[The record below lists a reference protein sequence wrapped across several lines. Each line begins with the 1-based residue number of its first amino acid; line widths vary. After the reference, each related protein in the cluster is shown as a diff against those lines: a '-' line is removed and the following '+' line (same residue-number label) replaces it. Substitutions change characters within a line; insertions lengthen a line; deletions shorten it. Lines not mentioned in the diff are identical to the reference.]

1 MNMKTAGVLF
11 LAIVITVTVSGCVTL
26 EDRRVRTKPSYPVEL
41 LPSQHAY
48 VKAGG
53 GYEKNGVLVIE
64 GKVRRSVK
72 ACCSP
77 ITGHVDIMIS
87 GADMTIID
95 IVTAPISPGIIPT
108 MASRQSSFKVKLSY
122 MPPPGSSIRAKF
134 HGRKF
139 LSGSSEKKVDCLNNI
154 MPVQLTPKSITRI

>member
-1 MNMKTAGVLF
+1 MNRKTVSVLF
-11 LAIVITVTVSGCVTL
+11 LAVVVAVTVSGCITL
-26 EDRRVRTKPSYPVEL
+26 EDRRVRKKPSYPVEL

-48 VKAGG
+48 VKASA

-77 ITGHVDIMIS
+77 ITGHVDIMIADDG
-87 GADMTIID
+87 GAILD
-95 IVTAPISPGIIPT
+95 IVTAPISPGNIPT
-108 MASRQSSFKVKLSY
+108 MAARQSSFKLELPY
-122 MPPPGSSIRAKF
+122 MPPPGSTIRAKF

-139 LSGSSEKKVDCLNNI
+139 MSGSSEKKVDCLSNI
-154 MPVQLTPKSITRI
+154 TAI